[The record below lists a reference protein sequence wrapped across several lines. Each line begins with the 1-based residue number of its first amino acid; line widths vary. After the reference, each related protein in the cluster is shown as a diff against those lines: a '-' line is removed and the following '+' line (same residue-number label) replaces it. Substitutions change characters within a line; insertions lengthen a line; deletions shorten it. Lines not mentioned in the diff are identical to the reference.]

1 MKNET
6 KLKRDAAHS
15 SYGAILAACDLIAAH
30 TDALGDARNAAYSHG
45 AILAACDLIAANTA
59 YSLLAAEAA
68 LGAYAAAYDAA
79 RKAAY
84 EAADYAY
91 YDAIA

>member
-6 KLKRDAAHS
+6 KLKRDAAYS
-15 SYGAILAACDLIAAH
+15 
-30 TDALGDARNAAYSHG
+30 SHG

-79 RKAAY
+79 ARKAVY
-84 EAADYAY
+84 E
-91 YDAIA
+91 DATS